1 MNLTY
6 EIIGK
11 GYVIKNNGVPWIVQ
25 ESFIPYPGDTI
36 EESVQLHIDELMK
49 PDESV
54 SEMEALQKQV
64 TDQEQAI
71 AELTMIVSMGMM

>member
-6 EIIGK
+6 ELIGK
-11 GYVIKNNGVPWIVQ
+11 GYLIKNNGVPWIVQ
-25 ESFIPYPGDTI
+25 DSFIPYPGETI
-36 EESVQLHIDELMK
+36 EESAQLHIDELLK

-54 SEMEALQKQV
+54 SDMDSLQKQV